1 MQDEDIEVD
10 QLLIWIGMETQSQR
24 NAIVKDLVPERKGLA
39 NLLSEDMDSITELC
53 GHYNKRN
60 PSNSRFY
67 VPRVVVKSIQDLML
81 YVQDQDRIGERL
93 GVRGTVTEEE
103 FRDNLSE
110 ARERHVRRAE
120 IKKNGKALITT
131 EFQTKLVGRN
141 QWERWSIELQSTL
154 NGIIGVNGVPIA
166 YVIQREAQA
175 GTDAIGDWD
184 EMAIAKSPLEGAKFI
199 QDSRVVHQIISRNIA
214 EESDAYTYIKPNIRK
229 EDGRVDYLALAGRYD
244 NHASR
249 ETRINEAKRTLQS
262 IQYRNER
269 SMPFEKFVDKF
280 QQAIDDLEAGGR
292 PMHNDDI
299 IDMLWPKIINNEIR
313 EYIVALKVDQARN
326 HRGFRDIIQDIAS
339 EIPKISPVSSFK
351 RNVSAFKNSEE
362 SKYTKDGSCPHKGV
376 MVNGKIYIGNY
387 TGQKWF
393 DDSVKPYHKE
403 ILAAREAAKK
413 NRGDNNAGYKK
424 SIAGA
429 KRKLKKIKAK
439 VKELKDLGK
448 PDYPVNR

>member
-1 MQDEDIEVD
+1 MEDEDIEVD

-24 NAIVKDLVPERKGLA
+24 NAIVEDLVPERKGLA

-110 ARERHVRRAE
+110 ARERHIRRAE

-154 NGIIGVNGVPIA
+154 NGIIGVNGVPIS
-166 YVIQREAQA
+166 YVIRREAQA
-175 GTDAIGDWD
+175 GVDARGDW
-184 EMAIAKSPLEGAKFI
+184 EKMAIAKSPLNGAKFV

-249 ETRINEAKRTLQS
+249 ETRINEAKKREFL
-262 IQYRNER
+262 
-269 SMPFEKFVDKF
+269 KF
-280 QQAIDDLEAGGR
+280 Q
-292 PMHNDDI
+292 
-299 IDMLWPKIINNEIR
+299 
-313 EYIVALKVDQARN
+313 
-326 HRGFRDIIQDIAS
+326 
-339 EIPKISPVSSFK
+339 
-351 RNVSAFKNSEE
+351 
-362 SKYTKDGSCPHKGV
+362 
-376 MVNGKIYIGNY
+376 
-387 TGQKWF
+387 
-393 DDSVKPYHKE
+393 
-403 ILAAREAAKK
+403 
-413 NRGDNNAGYKK
+413 KK
-424 SIAGA
+424 S
-429 KRKLKKIKAK
+429 
-439 VKELKDLGK
+439 VSD
-448 PDYPVNR
+448 